1 LLISYAS
8 RIPLRVSYPSS
19 IGASTGD
26 DVAAVV
32 YNDVAAVVYKQQH
45 RCIDWRQGQA
55 TCSSV
60 SVIAERL
67 RQATLATGNKLRA
80 RVSVRTMKRMR
91 GNGYMKMRATTCR
104 KGLGFRV

>member
-1 LLISYAS
+1 
-8 RIPLRVSYPSS
+8 
-19 IGASTGD
+19 
-26 DVAAVV
+26 
-32 YNDVAAVVYKQQH
+32 
-45 RCIDWRQGQA
+45 
-55 TCSSV
+55 
-60 SVIAERL
+60 L